1 MVGTEEVVM
10 TSELCARVALED
22 GMRFLGTTR
31 SGYTVHLDA
40 PSPAGG
46 SAPSPMELL
55 LLSLAG
61 CSAMDVIA
69 ILRKMRQPV
78 EHLEVRAR
86 GQRRDEHPTIFTAI
100 HLEYVAH
107 GAGVDGTALARAIE
121 LSRERYC
128 PVWAMLGPSVG
139 ITSAFRVLHDEPIL
153 VPAD

>member
-1 MVGTEEVVM
+1 MM
-10 TSELCARVALED
+10 TNVLCARVALEE
-22 GMRFLGTTR
+22 GMRFLGTTG
-31 SGYTVHLDA
+31 SDYAIHLDA
-40 PSPAGG
+40 PGPAGG
-46 SAPSPMELL
+46 RAPSPMELL

-69 ILRKMRQPV
+69 ILRKMRQPI
-78 EHLEVRAR
+78 EHLEVRVR

-107 GAGVDGTALARAIE
+107 GAGVEGAAVERAIE

-128 PVWAMLGPSVG
+128 PVWAMLGPSVS
-139 ITSAFRVLHDEPIL
+139 ITSAYRVLHNEPIL